1 VPQTEKPLVT
11 IVMPALNEELHIAT
25 AIRSIAPPKSGLDC
39 EILVMDGGSADKTQ
53 AIVRELA
60 TQDRR
65 IRLIQN
71 ERRTQSAAM
80 NLAARLADPRSKVL
94 IRADCHSRY
103 PEGFVAGCV
112 QTLQRTGSA
121 SVVVAMRT
129 EGQAGLQRAIA
140 AAQNSRLGNGGSQ
153 HRMANRSGY
162 VDHGHHAAFDR
173 KMFVALGGYDEAFRH
188 NEDAEYDVRVGRSGG
203 RIYLAHDL
211 AIEYY
216 PRSTFAD
223 LARQYFNFGWGRAR
237 TLWKHGMRPR
247 ARQMLPVAILVS
259 CLAAGLLG
267 WLTSPVFFAW
277 PLLYVAT
284 CLIWGCCLAL
294 RQGSGSVLL
303 SGPAAMVMHLS
314 WGAGFLGFSAL
325 AGREWA
331 RGASPVVSAP
341 PGG

>member
-1 VPQTEKPLVT
+1 MPQTEKPLVT
-11 IVMPALNEELHIAT
+11 IVMPALNEERHIAT
-25 AIRSIAPPKSGLDC
+25 AIRSIAPPKSGIDC
-39 EILVMDGGSADKTQ
+39 EILVMDGGSADNTQ

-60 TQDRR
+60 TQDSR

-80 NLAARLADPRSKVL
+80 NLAARLADPRSRVL

-129 EGQAGLQRAIA
+129 EGQSGLQRAIA
-140 AAQNSRLGNGGSQ
+140 AAQNSRLGNGGAQ

-173 KMFVALGGYDEAFRH
+173 TMFVALGGYDEAFRH

-216 PRSTFAD
+216 PRATFAA

-237 TLWKHGMRPR
+237 TLKKHGMRPR
-247 ARQMLPVAILVS
+247 ARQMLPVAVLLS
-259 CLAAGLLG
+259 CLGAGLLG
-267 WLTSPVFFAW
+267 VLASPLFFAL
-277 PLLYVAT
+277 PLLYTVM
-284 CLIWGCCLAL
+284 CLVWGCGLAL
-294 RQGSGSVLL
+294 RAGSASVLL

-314 WGAGFLGFSAL
+314 WGAGFLGFAAL
-325 AGREWA
+325 AGPDLA
-331 RGASPVVSAP
+331 RSQPPLATTP
-341 PGG
+341 PG